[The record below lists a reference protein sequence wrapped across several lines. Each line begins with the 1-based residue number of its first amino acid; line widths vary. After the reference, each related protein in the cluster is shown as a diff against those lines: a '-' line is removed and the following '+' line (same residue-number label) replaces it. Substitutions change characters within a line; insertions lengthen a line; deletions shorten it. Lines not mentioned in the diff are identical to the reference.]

1 MGRRP
6 GRRRAIVLA
15 LDEPSGSRYLLTSG
29 VVGHRDLAPIIDE
42 LTGRR
47 PARQFLGAAM
57 TRRFAKVN
65 DLFGGRLSPL
75 PASDLI
81 DWLLDNSAEVDTSR
95 TRADLGLEF
104 RPIRETLA
112 DAIRWWAEH
121 DMIDRE
127 LAGTLAPKVV

>member
-1 MGRRP
+1 M
-6 GRRRAIVLA
+6 
-15 LDEPSGSRYLLTSG
+15 
-29 VVGHRDLAPIIDE
+29 
-42 LTGRR
+42 
-47 PARQFLGAAM
+47 
-57 TRRFAKVN
+57 N

-75 PASDLI
+75 PASDSI
-81 DWLLDNSAEVDTSR
+81 DWLLDNAAEVDTSR